1 MELADQLTRNMARL
15 HVRSPEGGTTIE
27 GVPGATLK
35 TAHETAEL
43 LERGAASDSPS
54 TPPPHR
60 KVMAQIALLEA
71 SRT

>member
-1 MELADQLTRNMARL
+1 MELVDQLTRNMTQIY
-15 HVRSPEGGTTIE
+15 VRSPEGGTTIE
-27 GVPGATLK
+27 GVPGATLE

-54 TPPPHR
+54 TPPSHPE
-60 KVMAQIALLEA
+60 VMAQIALLEA